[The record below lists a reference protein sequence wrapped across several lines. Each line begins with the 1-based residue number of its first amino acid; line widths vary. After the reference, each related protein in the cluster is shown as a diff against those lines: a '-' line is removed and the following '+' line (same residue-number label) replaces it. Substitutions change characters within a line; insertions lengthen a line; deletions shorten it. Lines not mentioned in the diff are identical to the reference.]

1 MYDYTCE
8 GRTPRPNFGLYKPL
22 KKGNFPKTND
32 GMQHDLVNDVLGGK
46 SSKYCPFILPAGI
59 ANDGTFYL
67 KLDSKFWN
75 DSYWQLKYLVNQSD
89 LIEEIGCLNTQVP
102 EAPPFWKRHI
112 CLFFVDG
119 KDVTFCLLATD
130 KVGPWSDIEETS
142 APLRFDYHN
151 HLRVCVRKDTIQEFQ
166 LCTMDSTLLSC
177 PRLRKKYMFKGAGNN
192 MDMACLCIIT
202 LSVEKLHQLCNLN
215 INHQESHLQ
224 DVTHPIFKKR
234 SSTC

>member
-1 MYDYTCE
+1 
-8 GRTPRPNFGLYKPL
+8 
-22 KKGNFPKTND
+22 
-32 GMQHDLVNDVLGGK
+32 MQHDLVNDVLGGK

-89 LIEEIGCLNTQVP
+89 LMLVNYQKATCNILIFREEIGCLNTQVP

-130 KVGPWSDIEETS
+130 KVGPWSDIGKCYTHSLYTS
-142 APLRFDYHN
+142 Y
-151 HLRVCVRKDTIQEFQ
+151 T
-166 LCTMDSTLLSC
+166 TLNFSNIDALS
-177 PRLRKKYMFKGAGNN
+177 
-192 MDMACLCIIT
+192 
-202 LSVEKLHQLCNLN
+202 E
-215 INHQESHLQ
+215 
-224 DVTHPIFKKR
+224 
-234 SSTC
+234 